1 MAKSFATDTIKL
13 TKLQLSEKYRNQP
26 KVKID
31 TVVSRGNGPLKKNI
45 AGTKP
50 KEG

>member
-1 MAKSFATDTIKL
+1 MAKTFATDTIKL
-13 TKLQLSEKYRNQP
+13 TKIQLDEKYRTQP
-26 KVKID
+26 KVKVD
-31 TVVSRGNGPLKKNI
+31 TVVSRAGGPLKKNI

>member
-1 MAKSFATDTIKL
+1 MSKKFATTDIKL
-13 TKLQLSEKYRNQP
+13 TKIQLSEKYRNQP
-26 KVKID
+26 KVKFD
-31 TVVSRGNGPLKKNI
+31 TIVSRGNGPLKKNI

>member
-1 MAKSFATDTIKL
+1 MAKTFATDSIKL
-13 TKLQLSEKYRNQP
+13 TKLQLSEKYRYQP
-26 KVKID
+26 KVKVD
-31 TVVSRGNGPLKKNI
+31 TVVSRAGGPLKKNV